1 MSTNPGSTN
10 SSITKATENQKKLQS
25 EAQNAVQEESQMS
38 EAELNKVQDTLQ
50 RINPASGKQ
59 AQNAIKNILE
69 GALKKGIMPKTAL
82 KINDEAM
89 EAVYTQGYNL
99 YGQGKYKEASHVFR
113 LLMLMDFTTPKYVL
127 GLAACAHRLKDY
139 ENAANLYVLCS
150 TLDPK
155 NPLPHFHA
163 ADCYLQVKL
172 PTIALLSLNVAIK
185 TAGDQSQYNLIKE
198 RAMLMQKALEEQIG
212 ASNTMSPDEASET
225 TATDKPAN
233 EKKQ

>member
-1 MSTNPGSTN
+1 MGMQPDNTSKN
-10 SSITKATENQKKLQS
+10 
-25 EAQNAVQEESQMS
+25 AQNDTEVSQLQE
-38 EAELNKVQDTLQ
+38 TLQ

-59 AQNAIKNILE
+59 SEEAIKHVLE
-69 GALKKGIMPKTAL
+69 GAIKKGIMPKTAL
-82 KINDEAM
+82 KINDETM

-139 ENAANLYVLCS
+139 RNAANLYLLCA
-150 TLDPK
+150 TLDPN

-172 PTIALLSLNVAIK
+172 PTVALFSLNSAISAAAEQK
-185 TAGDQSQYNLIKE
+185 QYTLIKE
-198 RAMLMQKALEEQIG
+198 RALLMKKALEEQL
-212 ASNTMSPDEASET
+212 EASGKEEVKQPEKT
-225 TATDKPAN
+225 QVSTTDK
-233 EKKQ
+233 K